1 MYNLIW
7 LGRWLERAENVAR
20 VVNASATAVREGND
34 IRLPAV
40 PGQVAIEDPAR
51 SLSALLNEHKAS
63 SIYHSMYTARS
74 NATQVGTVELI
85 RAISGVVEKLES
97 DRPASDSPEEAE
109 RLTGDVLEG
118 LDEIYKIID
127 DSWFHREPLSEE
139 EVYRR
144 FVQQ

>member
-1 MYNLIW
+1 M
-7 LGRWLERAENVAR
+7 
-20 VVNASATAVREGND
+20 
-34 IRLPAV
+34 
-40 PGQVAIEDPAR
+40 
-51 SLSALLNEHKAS
+51 H
-63 SIYHSMYTARS
+63 TARS

-85 RAISGVVEKLES
+85 PAISGVVEKLEN

-118 LDEIYKIID
+118 LDEVYKIID